1 MNARTPITG
10 TLLILAACA
19 TFAQAPSQSAPPGL
33 GGTSWQLVKFQGS
46 DDKTLTPAD
55 RGKYTIAFAA
65 DGRVA
70 VRIDCN
76 RGSGSWTSSG
86 AGQVQVGPLALTRA
100 FCQPAPLTDRLA
112 KDWDLVRSYV
122 FKDNHLFLSLMAD
135 GGIYE
140 FEPFSVAIPKSLMT
154 STGPILYE
162 CTRTDGGASPLS
174 ATFYKTEPGMVLVEH
189 EGRARPAF
197 SVRAASGTKYEGQD
211 VMFWEAHGEATVTW
225 SGVDLRCRR
234 YRRQDPG

>member
-1 MNARTPITG
+1 MNACAPITG

-19 TFAQAPSQSAPPGL
+19 TLAQAPSRSAAPGL

-55 RGKYTIAFAA
+55 RGKYTIAFGA
-65 DGRVA
+65 DGRAA

-86 AGQVQVGPLALTRA
+86 AGQVQFGPIALTRA
-100 FCQPAPLTDRLA
+100 FCQPAPITDRLS
-112 KDWDLVRSYV
+112 KDWGLVRSYLV
-122 FKDNHLFLSLMAD
+122 KDKHLFIALMAD

-140 FEPFSVAIPKSLMT
+140 FEPIPDATDAIPKSPVA
-154 STGPILYE
+154 STGPVTYA
-162 CTRTDGGASPLS
+162 CTRAGGGTSPLS
-174 ATFYKTEPGMVLVEH
+174 ATFYKTQPGMVLVEH

-197 SVRAASGTKYEGQD
+197 TVRAASGAKYEGQD

-225 SGVDLRCRR
+225 SGIDLRCRR
-234 YRRQDPG
+234 Y